1 MYLLLAKTHRNS
13 LDNPPIFYVS
23 EWTNAFAV
31 GLHRWVHSQIRRND
45 KLRKRQAIEATGPPT
60 IGGQCCWNSRLP
72 VTRFDKL

>member
-31 GLHRWVHSQIRRND
+31 GLHRWVDLQIRRHREPTGHRGHRTLDHRGSMLLEFTPVRD
-45 KLRKRQAIEATGPPT
+45 KI
-60 IGGQCCWNSRLP
+60 
-72 VTRFDKL
+72 